1 MTPRAG
7 TSRTATTERR
17 TSGRSG
23 ADHRESRAVRYRRRM
38 TSRTRIEVTGVV
50 QGVGFRPF
58 VHRLATAAGL
68 SGFVCEDCRRELF
81 DPADRRFR
89 YPFINC
95 TNCGPRFTI
104 TLSTPYDR
112 PATTMAGFTM
122 CERCRAEYDDPMDRR
137 FHAQPNACPT
147 CGPHLWIEA
156 DAGHIADPV
165 AADPVAAAR
174 ALVARGS

>member
-38 TSRTRIEVTGVV
+38 TSRTRVEVTGVV

-68 SGFVCEDCRRELF
+68 SGFVGNDGDGVFIELEG
-81 DPADRRFR
+81 DPASIDQVVAQ
-89 YPFINC
+89 
-95 TNCGPRFTI
+95 
-104 TLSTPYDR
+104 LSASPPLLAHVDTVTAR
-112 PATTMAGFTM
+112 S
-122 CERCRAEYDDPMDRR
+122 
-137 FHAQPNACPT
+137 
-147 CGPHLWIEA
+147 
-156 DAGHIADPV
+156 V
-165 AADPVAAAR
+165 AP
-174 ALVARGS
+174 